1 MSPILRALVGLVAGL
16 GLWLVTLGCR
26 GQNVVRSQQQQGGPG
41 APTHRLSGVTDQLL
55 LRTSLG
61 LGSFILIV
69 MLTRWPVAAF
79 TGAGVGWY
87 SPTWY
92 RSRGTHEREM
102 ALVEG
107 IATWTEQ
114 IRDTLAAANGLE
126 HALSATATLAP
137 AAIAGPVERLAARI
151 DYERLPDALRRLAD
165 DIDHPMADFVV
176 AALVIAAE
184 KEARDL
190 GALLTHLSESARGEA
205 QMRSRVWVGRA
216 RNRSAV
222 RIIVGVVVLFVLG
235 LLTFNRKYLQPYD
248 SSAGQLVL
256 AIVLGVFASAFV
268 LMQRMGRI
276 TMPQR
281 FIGRRQ
287 QLQVGA

>member
-1 MSPILRALVGLVAGL
+1 MSPILRALIGLLAGL
-16 GLWLVTLGCR
+16 GLWLITLGCR
-26 GQNVVRSQQQQGGPG
+26 GETVVRNQAQRRPG
-41 APTHRLSGVTDQLL
+41 TTTNRFSRFSDQLL
-55 LRTSLG
+55 LRSCLAF
-61 LGSFILIV
+61 GSFMLIV
-69 MLTRWPVAAF
+69 ILTRWPVAAV
-79 TGAGVGWY
+79 TGACVGWY

-92 RSRGTHEREM
+92 RSRGGHEREM

-126 HALSATATLAP
+126 HALSATSVLAP

-222 RIIVGVVVLFVLG
+222 RIIVCVVVLFVLG
-235 LLTFNRKYLQPYD
+235 LLAFNREYLQPYD
-248 SSAGQLVL
+248 TSTGQIVL
-256 AIVLGVFASAFV
+256 AIVLAVFASSFA
-268 LMQRMGRI
+268 LMQRMGQI
-276 TMPQR
+276 TMPPR